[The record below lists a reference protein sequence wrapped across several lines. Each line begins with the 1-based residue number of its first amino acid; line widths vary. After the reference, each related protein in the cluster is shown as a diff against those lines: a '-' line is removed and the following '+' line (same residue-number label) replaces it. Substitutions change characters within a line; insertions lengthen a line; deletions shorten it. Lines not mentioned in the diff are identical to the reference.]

1 MRQFARYTLIA
12 ALTLGSALM
21 AHAEEDDL
29 VFRVDGETLVYDT
42 TRGDEVGGTDDIE
55 VAHIERLLA
64 LLRQNPE
71 IRVLDLNSTGGSL
84 YAGREMAR
92 IVLDFDLDTLVS
104 GECFSSCVRIFL
116 AGAGRRMLLGAKIGF
131 HQTTWSPGSV
141 EEYYNANRDSDGW
154 GTPFDFASWV
164 YEDTQ
169 TEVHDDLIYMI
180 DRGVDAEF
188 AVRTKGVRADDSW
201 YPSRLELTR
210 AGVLRERLRDAE

>member
-1 MRQFARYTLIA
+1 MRQFARLSLVVGLTLAWVIA
-12 ALTLGSALM
+12 AG
-21 AHAEEDDL
+21 AEADDP
-29 VFRVDGETLVYDT
+29 VFRVAGDTLIYDT
-42 TRGDEVGGTDDIE
+42 TQEHEAGGSTDIE
-55 VAHIERLLA
+55 VAHIDRLLE

-131 HQTTWSPGSV
+131 HQTTWSPRSV
-141 EEYYNANRDSDGW
+141 EEYYTANREADGW
-154 GTPFDFASWV
+154 ETPFDFVSWV

-169 TEVHDDLIYMI
+169 SEVHDDLVYMI
-180 DRGVDAEF
+180 DRGVDAGF

-201 YPSRLELTR
+201 YPLRLELTR
-210 AGVLRERLRDAE
+210 AGVLRERARAAE

>member
-1 MRQFARYTLIA
+1 MRQFARLSLVVG
-12 ALTLGSALM
+12 LTLGWGIA
-21 AHAEEDDL
+21 AGAEADDP
-29 VFRVDGETLVYDT
+29 VFRVAGDTLIYDT
-42 TRGDEVGGTDDIE
+42 TQEHEAGGSTDIE
-55 VAHIERLLA
+55 VAHIDRLLE

-131 HQTTWSPGSV
+131 HQTTWSPRSV
-141 EEYYNANRDSDGW
+141 EEYYTANREADGW
-154 GTPFDFASWV
+154 ETPFDFVSWV

-169 TEVHDDLIYMI
+169 SEVHDDLVYMI
-180 DRGVDAEF
+180 DRGVDAGF

-210 AGVLRERLRDAE
+210 AGVLRERARAAE

>member
-1 MRQFARYTLIA
+1 MHPLARLTLIA
-12 ALTLGSALM
+12 ALTLSSAQG
-21 AHAEEDDL
+21 AHAEEDDP
-29 VFRVDGETLVYDT
+29 VFRVEGETLVYDT
-42 TRGDEVGGTDDIE
+42 TRGDESGGTDEIE
-55 VAHIERLLA
+55 VSHIDRLLA

-92 IVLDFDLDTLVS
+92 IVLDFDLDTLVW

-131 HQTTWSPGSV
+131 HQTTWSPRSV
-141 EEYYNANRDSDGW
+141 EEYYTANREADGW
-154 GTPFDFASWV
+154 ETPFDFVSWV

-169 TEVHDDLIYMI
+169 SEVHDDLVYMI
-180 DRGVDAEF
+180 DRGVDAGF

-210 AGVLRERLRDAE
+210 AGVLRERARAAE